1 MTTFTNS
8 SLWQLVEDDEV
19 LKGYIDGAFA
29 DYRRRRFGVL
39 LGNGSQTDLR
49 SGLLIQIADGS
60 TDDKIH
66 VVAKWEDTPR
76 GQSSTIDTGAEEFT
90 VTSRFGFLAELEDLN
105 EDGMTVT
112 DLRDWLTNAADEV
125 SAENYPSMESIASDV
140 ASELENRGH
149 ECEYG
154 VMPDGKAWFQVDGD
168 DEGVWVAK
176 QLPEDDPE
184 RSCHANLW
192 LWVGDESA
200 EASSLDE
207 AVREIA
213 SAIA

>member
-1 MTTFTNS
+1 M
-8 SLWQLVEDDEV
+8 
-19 LKGYIDGAFA
+19 A
-29 DYRRRRFGVL
+29 DYL
-39 LGNGSQTDLR
+39 ATLGTGSSPASMSSSVPSR
-49 SGLLIQIADGS
+49 SPL
-60 TDDKIH
+60 T
-66 VVAKWEDTPR
+66 VR
-76 GQSSTIDTGAEEFT
+76 MRSSASIIDTGAEEFT

-125 SAENYPSMESIASDV
+125 SAENYPSMEGIASDV

-192 LWVGDESA
+192 LWVGDESV